1 MHQNTI
7 KKISLLAFLVFAL
20 IACDTDE
27 PTPTDKN
34 YDYTCVLVNMGNY
47 SESNGSIALYNENT
61 GVVEQEVYT
70 KANGRKLGAIIESA
84 VLHND
89 LLLLMCNNSDKL
101 VFLHSTTL
109 KEVCEPIS
117 TIGVPRY
124 AVVKGNCAYVS
135 CWNKTNKQ
143 TGAVI
148 LPQHISKIDIPTKTV
163 VASMPTNGQPEGM
176 LLCGDTLFVASGNGI
191 DVFNTTTDTLIK
203 HISSSFI
210 GAEAQQLVLD
220 KNKQVWVSLGSYT
233 NTAGF
238 LIVNAA
244 TLEITA
250 QLTEPKL
257 SFEGDLALSADRGT
271 VYFIQADGIVGGQ
284 TAEVPTYIY
293 AVNATDFQVSTSPV
307 CSGVGFYG
315 LALQPSSDKLFTAN
329 VNGFITN
336 SMTYIYTAS
345 GSKINEFMTGVG
357 TCRFVFK

>member
-1 MHQNTI
+1 MLQLTMR
-7 KKISLLAFLVFAL
+7 KIFPFAFLVFVVL
-20 IACDTDE
+20 GCDTDE
-27 PTPTDKN
+27 STIKECN

-47 SESNGSIALYNENT
+47 SESNGSIALYNERT

-70 KANGRKLGAIIESA
+70 KANGRKLASIVESV

-89 LLLLMCNNSDKL
+89 LLLLLCNNSDKL
-101 VFLHSTTL
+101 VFLNSATM
-109 KEVCEPIS
+109 KEVCEPIT

-124 AVVKGNCAYVS
+124 AVVKGNYAYVS

-143 TGAVI
+143 SGAVI
-148 LPQHISKIDIPTKTV
+148 LPQHISKIDIVSKTV
-163 VASMPTNGQPEGM
+163 IGSMPTSGQPEGM

-220 KNKQVWVSLGSYT
+220 KNRQVWLSLGSYT

-238 LIVNAA
+238 LIVNSS
-244 TLEITA
+244 TLEITT
-250 QLTEPKL
+250 QLAEPKL
-257 SFEGDLALSADRGT
+257 SFEGDLAVSADRST
-271 VYFIQADGIVGGQ
+271 IYFIQADGVVGGQ
-284 TAEVPTYIY
+284 SAEVPTYIY
-293 AVNATDFQVSTSPV
+293 AVNADNFQTSGLPV
-307 CSGVGFYG
+307 CTGVGFYG
-315 LALQPSSDKLFTAN
+315 LALQPSSGKLFTAN